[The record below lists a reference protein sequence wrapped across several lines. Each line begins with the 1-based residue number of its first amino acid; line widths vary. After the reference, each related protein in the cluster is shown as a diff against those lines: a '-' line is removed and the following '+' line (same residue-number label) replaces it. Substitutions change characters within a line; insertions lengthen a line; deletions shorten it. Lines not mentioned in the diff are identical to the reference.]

1 MTIVS
6 VFLVSCV
13 AVPANHEPEVRFD
26 DGGLFEAKE
35 RMSQTCVVQSDCSR
49 LLRQVSQCACGDI
62 SRYPPAFIGPM

>member
-35 RMSQTCVVQSDCSR
+35 RMSQMRVGSVVQSDCSR
-49 LLRQVSQCACGDI
+49 LVRQVS
-62 SRYPPAFIGPM
+62 

>member
-13 AVPANHEPEVRFD
+13 AVPANHGREVRFD

-35 RMSQTCVVQSDCSR
+35 KMSQRCVVQSDGSR
-49 LLRQVSQCACGDI
+49 LLRRDS
-62 SRYPPAFIGPM
+62 